1 MFDYYKIIKIFDE
14 DFDED
19 KHPRDKSGKFVKK
32 SKESQKGHN
41 VIKNKKYSSEMVD
54 PYYIKPINDITNK
67 NKYNALLYEFKN
79 NGYNGRPI
87 LAIETS
93 KGEYEAL
100 TGSHRILAAKKAG
113 IKIPVKV
120 VEYKKGMQELL
131 DANDDDEREKILK
144 DLYKKRKIDKE
155 SLDLFIEEQNRNYD
169 DIESKKLEKEY
180 VKKSNKLK
188 EQENEEKEAIK
199 NKNNKEND
207 KKYEKEMKEYKNFYK
222 DMVEKYGEEKMYS
235 EMTDPEI
242 DKLFLLESK
251 AYGKY

>member
-113 IKIPVKV
+113 IEIPVKV

-155 SLDLFIEEQNRNYD
+155 SLDYLLKSKIEIMMILKVKNL
-169 DIESKKLEKEY
+169 KK
-180 VKKSNKLK
+180 N
-188 EQENEEKEAIK
+188 
-199 NKNNKEND
+199 
-207 KKYEKEMKEYKNFYK
+207 M
-222 DMVEKYGEEKMYS
+222 
-235 EMTDPEI
+235 
-242 DKLFLLESK
+242 
-251 AYGKY
+251 

>member
-1 MFDYYKIIKIFDE
+1 M
-14 DFDED
+14 
-19 KHPRDKSGKFVKK
+19 
-32 SKESQKGHN
+32 
-41 VIKNKKYSSEMVD
+41 
-54 PYYIKPINDITNK
+54 
-67 NKYNALLYEFKN
+67 
-79 NGYNGRPI
+79 
-87 LAIETS
+87 
-93 KGEYEAL
+93 
-100 TGSHRILAAKKAG
+100 
-113 IKIPVKV
+113 
-120 VEYKKGMQELL
+120 L

>member
-1 MFDYYKIIKIFDE
+1 
-14 DFDED
+14 
-19 KHPRDKSGKFVKK
+19 
-32 SKESQKGHN
+32 
-41 VIKNKKYSSEMVD
+41 MVD

-113 IKIPVKV
+113 IEIPVKV
-120 VEYKKGMQELL
+120 VESKKGMQELL
-131 DANDDDEREKILK
+131 DANDDD
-144 DLYKKRKIDKE
+144 
-155 SLDLFIEEQNRNYD
+155 
-169 DIESKKLEKEY
+169 ESKKLEKEY

>member
-1 MFDYYKIIKIFDE
+1 MRNL
-14 DFDED
+14 
-19 KHPRDKSGKFVKK
+19 PRLSYPY
-32 SKESQKGHN
+32 QQ
-41 VIKNKKYSSEMVD
+41 YSLKTLPSL
-54 PYYIKPINDITNK
+54 
-67 NKYNALLYEFKN
+67 AREFKN

-113 IKIPVKV
+113 IEIPVKV